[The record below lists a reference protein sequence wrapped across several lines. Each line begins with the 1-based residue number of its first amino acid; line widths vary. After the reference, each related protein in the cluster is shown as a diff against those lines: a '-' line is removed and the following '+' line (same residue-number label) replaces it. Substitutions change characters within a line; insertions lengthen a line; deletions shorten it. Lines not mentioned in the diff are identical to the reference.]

1 MVNRF
6 RFFSLSSIRTRLLL
20 SVMLFT
26 LPLVLL
32 LLYNSFYSIN
42 VVRNQVA
49 SSNLNMMNL
58 YMNQIDKSLED
69 VDQYVNSL
77 AAVDDDLLNM
87 GRSTDPDVYFMA
99 KISLSNKL
107 SQSLAIYK
115 SIDAFFV
122 YSEME
127 QGIMLSP
134 QIGRTFGEREGI
146 SAILTGLIQNK
157 ERNNDLLRNKNWNI
171 MEMNRQYYIYRIVE
185 SGTSYIGAWV
195 NVNRMIGDLRLVD
208 LGENGQ
214 SLLTSNE
221 GKPLTAASLLV
232 NDGIDL
238 NRSLDNYYMT
248 GEQTRFLV
256 VGAPSS
262 KGDFNLVSVIPDESI
277 LENLPYLRSLVTFI
291 AIGTLVIIPLG
302 LFVLRRQILLPLNR
316 ILAAM
321 KLIRDG
327 NLDVRIRPARSAE
340 EFQVVTDTFN
350 TMMADIQQLRIDVYE
365 EQLSKQKA
373 QLQHLQLQINP
384 HFFMNSLNM
393 MYSLAQVRNYELI
406 QELTLSLVG
415 YFRYM
420 FRSNLSLVSLKQE
433 LEHVRNY
440 IRIQEL
446 RYPGSLT
453 SGIDVPER
461 FMEESVPPL
470 VIQSFVENAVKYAV
484 TMDEAVH
491 IGIHIEEI
499 GADGERRMRIRVA
512 DTGGGF
518 DEAILEELRQGRQLE
533 ASQGEG
539 GQVGIWN
546 VSERLRLLYNGR
558 ARLEFAN
565 APEGGA
571 VVDVLLPLQSAP
583 PALEQKKG
591 G

>member
-1 MVNRF
+1 MSSRF
-6 RFFSLSSIRTRLLL
+6 RFLRWSSIRTRLLI
-20 SVMLFT
+20 SVMLIT
-26 LPLVLL
+26 LPLVGL
-32 LLYNSFYSIN
+32 LLYNSVYSID
-42 VVRNQVA
+42 VVRKQVA

-58 YMNQIDKSLED
+58 YMSQIDKSLED

-77 AAVDDDLLNM
+77 AAVDNDLLNM
-87 GRSTDPDVYFMA
+87 AKSSDADVYFMA

-107 SQSLAIYK
+107 SQSLAIYR

-134 QIGRTFGEREGI
+134 QNGRSFGEREAI
-146 SAILTGLIQNK
+146 SAYLSALIQEKDDNIG
-157 ERNNDLLRNKNWNI
+157 LLRNKYWNI
-171 MEMNRQYYIYRIVE
+171 MEIDGQYYIYRIVE
-185 SGTSYIGAWV
+185 SGSSYIGAWV
-195 NVNRMIGDLRLVD
+195 NANRLIGDLRLID
-208 LGENGQ
+208 LGQNGQ
-214 SLLTSNE
+214 SLLTSSE
-221 GKPLTAASLLV
+221 GKPLTAATALQY
-232 NDGIDL
+232 DDIEL
-238 NRSLDNYYMT
+238 NHSLDNYYMT
-248 GEQTRFLV
+248 GSETRFLV
-256 VGAPSS
+256 VGAPST
-262 KGDFNLVSVIPDESI
+262 KGNFNLVALIPDENI

-291 AIGTLVIIPLG
+291 AIGTLVIIPFG

-327 NLDVRIRPARSAE
+327 NLDVRIKPARSAE
-340 EFQVVTDTFN
+340 EFQVVTETFN
-350 TMMADIQQLRIDVYE
+350 TMMEDIQQLRIDVYE

-373 QLQHLQLQINP
+373 QLQINP

-393 MYSLAQVRNYELI
+393 MYSLAQVKNYELI

-433 LEHVRNY
+433 LDHVRNY

-453 SGIDVPER
+453 SSIDVPEDL
-461 FMEESVPPL
+461 MGELVPPL
-470 VIQSFVENAVKYAV
+470 AIQSFVENAVKYAV

-491 IGIHIEEI
+491 IGIHIAQGGAAEEPY
-499 GADGERRMRIRVA
+499 MRIRVE
-512 DTGGGF
+512 DTGAGF
-518 DEAILEELRQGRQLE
+518 DAEILRQLQDGRQLVSE
-533 ASQGEG
+533 RGEG

-558 ARLEFAN
+558 AHLTFAN

-571 VVDVLLPLQSAP
+571 VVEALLPIQAGPEMLQQA
-583 PALEQKKG
+583 KG
-591 G
+591 D